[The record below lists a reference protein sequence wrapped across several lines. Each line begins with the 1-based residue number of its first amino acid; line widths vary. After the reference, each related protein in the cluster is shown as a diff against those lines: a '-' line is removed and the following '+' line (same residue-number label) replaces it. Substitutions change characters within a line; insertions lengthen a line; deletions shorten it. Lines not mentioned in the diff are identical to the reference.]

1 MKFCELTKFCYFLL
15 IGLLEENQNAC
26 RDKNKLSIHF
36 STKHDSKYAHNYH
49 FHSSSSGHTNTV
61 KNPWPSVKESVTPS

>member
-1 MKFCELTKFCYFLL
+1 MKFYELTKFCYFLL

-49 FHSSSSGHTNTV
+49 FHSSSSEHSNTV
-61 KNPWPSVKESVTPS
+61 KNL